1 MGAKTV
7 KQLTAENKALKSS
20 LEGQSEL
27 TKSLTDAM
35 VEMQKEIKAIN
46 NPVIITKTHNV
57 MEQQIGQD
65 GPPLEFVGDESRI
78 EMPRPM
84 ATDGPEF
91 KTKMDRAAFM
101 NEIVDVHIHDTSE
114 KNADG
119 KIGVAVNG
127 EACSMF
133 RGQNY
138 SIKRYFVEALVRAKP
153 ISYGNVEYTTN
164 TGERAVKY
172 PQSTGLRYPFDVVR
186 DHNPC
191 GRAWLNALL
200 AEAA

>member
-46 NPVIITKTHNV
+46 HPVSITKTHNV

-65 GPPLEFVGDESRI
+65 GAPLEFVDDSNRI
-78 EMPRPM
+78 EMPTNM
-84 ATDGPEF
+84 AVDGPAF
-91 KTKMDRAAFM
+91 KHKADALAFM
-101 NEIVDVHIHDTSE
+101 NEMVDVHIHDTSE

-127 EACSMF
+127 ESCSMF

-138 SIKRYFVEALVRAKP
+138 TIKRYFVEALVRAKP
-153 ISYGNVEYTTN
+153 ISYGNVEYTTE

-172 PQSTGLRYPFDVVR
+172 PQSTGLRYAFDVVKDR
-186 DHNPC
+186 NPC
-191 GRAWLNALL
+191 GRAWLNMLL